1 LLVRSIPS
9 SSSSTNQHTILFSLG
24 RITSTVETTAIRA
37 RSMMNEDERER
48 EERTNERTNQLLYAR
63 EKEVFSFLFFFF
75 SSLSLGFEL

>member
-1 LLVRSIPS
+1 MKTR
-9 SSSSTNQHTILFSLG
+9 
-24 RITSTVETTAIRA
+24 
-37 RSMMNEDERER
+37 ERERR